1 MMENNLLCITK
12 CYTSASKAIYNGSNS
27 NTRECQKVDC
37 IQAKCRSG
45 RRLKVLAKK
54 DNRSLNNYV
63 ENVLMSV
70 AYNEPNETTKAALK
84 EAEES
89 KNLEEFD
96 LDAFKK
102 YVASLQYVEICSD
115 NPIQERL
122 QETRE

>member
-1 MMENNLLCITK
+1 MME
-12 CYTSASKAIYNGSNS
+12 AKA
-27 NTRECQKVDC
+27 TRGNVKKPTAFRLNADLV
-37 IQAKCRSG
+37 A
-45 RRLKVLAKK
+45 RLKVLAKK

-70 AYNEPNETTKAALK
+70 AYNELNDTTKAALK

-102 YVASLQYVEICSD
+102 YVASL
-115 NPIQERL
+115 
-122 QETRE
+122 

>member
-1 MMENNLLCITK
+1 MME
-12 CYTSASKAIYNGSNS
+12 AKA
-27 NTRECQKVDC
+27 TRGNVKKPTAFRLNADLV
-37 IQAKCRSG
+37 A
-45 RRLKVLAKK
+45 RLKVLAKK

-70 AYNEPNETTKAALK
+70 AYNEPNDTTKAALK

-102 YVASLQYVEICSD
+102 YVASL
-115 NPIQERL
+115 
-122 QETRE
+122 

>member
-1 MMENNLLCITK
+1 ME
-12 CYTSASKAIYNGSNS
+12 AIA
-27 NTRECQKVDC
+27 TRGNVKKLTAFRLNADLV
-37 IQAKCRSG
+37 A
-45 RRLKVLAKK
+45 RLKVLAKK
-54 DNRSLNNYV
+54 DNRSLYNYV

-102 YVASLQYVEICSD
+102 YVASL
-115 NPIQERL
+115 
-122 QETRE
+122 